1 MISRHLRAEKQCS
14 APVHSIF
21 RVKTITL
28 YFPPEMMPLV
38 SMKNKKKRAILSQSV
53 RQRADKTMET
63 NPYFRNKHTG
73 FLIHFCHGSLS
84 FR

>member
-1 MISRHLRAEKQCS
+1 
-14 APVHSIF
+14 
-21 RVKTITL
+21 
-28 YFPPEMMPLV
+28 MMPLV

-73 FLIHFCHGSLS
+73 FLIHFCHGSLF